1 MKNKKLL
8 VALGTLGLGIYLDHE
23 AYYAREK
30 TIKLTSTKIKNEIR
44 LSQISDLHS
53 NPIANLDQM
62 LANIRTFDPHF
73 IILTGDIIDYGT
85 DRKIERSLYVLGKV
99 MTLGKKTFLITG
111 NHEERGPKLDIFL
124 EKCKNL
130 GITYLAN
137 SSVEFSINNNIV
149 NLYGLKNFERSYTSY
164 KPSPD
169 KVNIILSHSFRDI
182 RDDRVEDFDFV
193 FSGHTHGGQVRI
205 PLVGA
210 LLAPNEGILPK
221 YDMGKYSYGKGQV
234 YIDSGLGNT
243 FLPLRFLDPIGYSNI
258 RLGSVV

>member
-1 MKNKKLL
+1 MKNKKFLF
-8 VALGTLGLGIYLDHE
+8 ALGALGLAIYLDHE

-30 TIKLTSTKIKNEIR
+30 IINLTSKKIKDEIR
-44 LSQISDLHS
+44 LTQISDLHS
-53 NPIANLDQM
+53 NPLANLDEM
-62 LANIRTFDPHF
+62 VENIRDFDPHF

-85 DRKIERSLYVLGKV
+85 DRKIERSSYVLRKV
-99 MTLGKKTFLITG
+99 MTLSKKVFLITG

-124 EKCKNL
+124 EKCKDL
-130 GITYLAN
+130 GISYLSN
-137 SSVEFSINNNIV
+137 SSVEFSINNNII

-169 KVNIILSHSFRDI
+169 KVNIILSHSFRAI
-182 RDDRVEDFDFV
+182 RDDGIKDFDFV
-193 FSGHTHGGQVRI
+193 FSGHTHGGQVRM

-210 LLAPNEGILPK
+210 LLAPGEGILPK

-243 FLPLRFLDPIGYSNI
+243 FLPLRFFNPIGYSNI